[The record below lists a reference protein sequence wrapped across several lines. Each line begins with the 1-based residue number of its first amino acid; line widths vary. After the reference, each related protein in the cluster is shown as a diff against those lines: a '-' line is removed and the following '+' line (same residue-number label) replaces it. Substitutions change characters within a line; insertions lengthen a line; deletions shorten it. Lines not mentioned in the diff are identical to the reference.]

1 MWSRTTDKGCMWHKA
16 SLISLKLVGKTNPIE
31 NWDKGMNCFEAE
43 GRKEPAC
50 RLYSQHLCCEAQAN
64 HCLTEAALQK
74 LTGLSLS
81 IRQNL
86 RLLFSSCWGSW
97 WPALRNSVQVRDF
110 TTTRSEVEGGLHTR
124 QLKNLSGFT
133 FFLPWVPL
141 SPIIPNSLS
150 NGYVLK
156 LFKSYDEVYV

>member
-16 SLISLKLVGKTNPIE
+16 SLISLKLVWKTNPIE

-43 GRKEPAC
+43 GRNEPAC

-97 WPALRNSVQVRDF
+97 WFKYRTSLPPGARWKVGSTLDNWRTSQDLLF
-110 TTTRSEVEGGLHTR
+110 SFL
-124 QLKNLSGFT
+124 GF
-133 FFLPWVPL
+133 P
-141 SPIIPNSLS
+141 SPPSSLIHYLM
-150 NGYVLK
+150 GMY
-156 LFKSYDEVYV
+156 